1 VVMPQWLTILLAT
14 NNLLDVQFH
23 PELID
28 PEAFIAPGSVVCGQV
43 ILGSLASI
51 WFGAVVRGDT
61 ATIRI
66 GDSSNIQDLCVVH
79 ADPGFPC
86 TIGCR
91 VTLGHGAIVHGA
103 TIEDDVLIGIR
114 AVVLNGAIIGKGSI
128 VAAGA
133 IVTEG
138 TVIAPGQLVMGTPA
152 RVVRACTLKDEERIA
167 HAAEHYV
174 DAANA
179 YRQKRSDC

>member
-1 VVMPQWLTILLAT
+1 M
-14 NNLLDVQFH
+14 LDTQFH

-28 PEAFIAPGSVVCGQV
+28 PEAYIAPGSVVCGQV
-43 ILGSLASI
+43 ILGSRSSI

-66 GDSSNIQDLCVVH
+66 GESSNVQDLCVVH

-86 TIGCR
+86 TIGNR

-103 TIEDDVLIGIR
+103 TVEDDVLIGIR
-114 AVVLNGAIIGKGSI
+114 AVVLNGAVIGSGSI

-152 RVVRACTLKDEERIA
+152 RVVRECTAKDRERIA
-167 HAAEHYV
+167 HAAEHYSK
-174 DAANA
+174 AAIA
-179 YRQKRSDC
+179 YRQT